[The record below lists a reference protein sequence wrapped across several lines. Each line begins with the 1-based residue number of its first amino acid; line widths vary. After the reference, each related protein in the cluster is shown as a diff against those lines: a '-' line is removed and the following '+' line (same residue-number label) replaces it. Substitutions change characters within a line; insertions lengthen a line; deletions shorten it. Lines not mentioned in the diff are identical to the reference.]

1 MTGGDQKLDFY
12 TTEHL
17 DFVFCL
23 SMRFRTKV
31 LLKKNKNPVNTY
43 SVFLILFY
51 FFLINNCP
59 FPG

>member
-31 LLKKNKNPVNTY
+31 LLKKK
-43 SVFLILFY
+43 
-51 FFLINNCP
+51 
-59 FPG
+59 